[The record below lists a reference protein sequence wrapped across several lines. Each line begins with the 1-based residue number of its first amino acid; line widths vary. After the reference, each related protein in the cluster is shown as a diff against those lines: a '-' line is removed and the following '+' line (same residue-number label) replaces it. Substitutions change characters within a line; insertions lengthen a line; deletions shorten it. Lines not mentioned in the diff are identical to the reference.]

1 MADDGDDDSWG
12 SFFENNRS
20 VPLHKTRREKE
31 EGDSIPYR
39 LNLKSVE
46 GIPIPSFVVSKS
58 SEFPN
63 VNKRIK
69 SITQCKIIYF
79 YEYYGNHMHY
89 DGH

>member
-1 MADDGDDDSWG
+1 MADDSDDDSWG

-46 GIPIPSFVVSKS
+46 RIPIPSFVVSKS
-58 SEFPN
+58 SIFTN
-63 VNKRIK
+63 VNKLKKCVI
-69 SITQCKIIYF
+69 
-79 YEYYGNHMHY
+79 
-89 DGH
+89 

>member
-12 SFFENNRS
+12 NFFENNRS

-46 GIPIPSFVVSKS
+46 GIPIPSFVVS
-58 SEFPN
+58 ENIMFTN
-63 VNKRIK
+63 VNKP
-69 SITQCKIIYF
+69 SSFVFFAYTTAL
-79 YEYYGNHMHY
+79 GW
-89 DGH
+89 